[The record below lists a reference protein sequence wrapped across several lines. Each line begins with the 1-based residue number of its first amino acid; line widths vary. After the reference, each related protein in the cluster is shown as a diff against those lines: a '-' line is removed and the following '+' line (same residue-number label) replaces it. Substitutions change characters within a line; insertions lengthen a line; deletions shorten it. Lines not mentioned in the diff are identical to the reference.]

1 MDAPLAASGGLVV
14 RKLSA
19 TDQYAPLRGASF
31 SGAGGEDD
39 KGGEDPECVAFIPG
53 TLSLTKTAI
62 GSGVLGLPFALAT
75 TGWLVGGIVMLL
87 TWLGSFAGQSMLF
100 ACAHRVGGKNTSWY
114 VLAERTQPWMSFAV
128 DAVIALKCVGV
139 TVSYLIVIGGLM
151 PQASAT
157 LFGSTADSALA
168 TKTFWITVAGF
179 GLAAPLCCLKNL
191 SALRFS
197 SAFGLVTI
205 IYVASLIVVFAVA
218 HESTHAC
225 TASPCFVGISAW
237 PESAFRLLESIPI
250 FVFAFQC
257 NTNVFMIFNEAP
269 SAEPRL
275 TVSRFV
281 LPAHVTMLVIDALVA
296 YAGFLLYGSN
306 IKSNVLSGNFP
317 ADSIPVAIGRL
328 CMSVAVAVSI
338 PLQFFPA
345 RVCILNLCDAARK
358 WWHRRKRSLST
369 SGDEAGLEELG
380 LALSDAGTLKGND
393 LSTAMLLGGGDP
405 SDPLNSPAAPSA
417 LTNAAADPNAARGTL
432 YWTVT
437 AVMFLTAYWIAYAV
451 NSLGLVY
458 ELVGATAAT
467 MMSYTLPGLYVYA
480 LFPETAWLRRWGAAF
495 AMFGLTVMVVSFV
508 GIFAS

>member
-1 MDAPLAASGGLVV
+1 MDGLSV
-14 RKLSA
+14 RKPSA
-19 TDQYAPLRGASF
+19 TEQYAPLRSASF
-31 SGAGGEDD
+31 AGAWAGGEED
-39 KGGEDPECVAFIPG
+39 KGGDDPECAAFIPG

-75 TGWLVGGIVMLL
+75 TGWLVGGVVMLL

-100 ACAHRVGGKNTSWY
+100 ACAHRVGGKSTSWY
-114 VLAERTQPWMSFAV
+114 TLAERTQPWMSFAV

-157 LFGSTADSALA
+157 LFGTTAGTLLA
-168 TKTFWITVAGF
+168 GKTFWITVAGF
-179 GLAAPLCCLKNL
+179 GIAAPLCCLKNL

-197 SAFGLVTI
+197 SAFGLFTI

-218 HESTHAC
+218 HDATHAC

-237 PESAFRLLESIPI
+237 PESALRLLESIPI

-328 CMSVAVAVSI
+328 CMSLAVAVSI

-358 WWHRRKRSLST
+358 WWQRRKRSSSSAT
-369 SGDEAGLEELG
+369 GDEAGLEELG
-380 LALSDAGTLKGND
+380 LALSETSTIKGND
-393 LSTAMLLGGGDP
+393 LSTAMLSGDADP
-405 SDPLNSPAAPSA
+405 SDPLTGSSTSSAPAS
-417 LTNAAADPNAARGTL
+417 TNAAADPNAARGTL
-432 YWTVT
+432 YWTVSG
-437 AVMFLTAYWIAYAV
+437 VMFLSAYWIAYAV

-467 MMSYTLPGLYVYA
+467 MMSYTLPGLYVFA
-480 LFPETAWLRRWGAAF
+480 LFPETVWLRRCGAAF
-495 AMFGLTVMVVSFV
+495 AAFGLTVMVVSFV
-508 GIFAS
+508 GIFAP